1 MQDETQAVIVP
12 ISTENRE
19 ACLAEIAQITDI
31 EVEILQDDFK
41 AKTKEVLSLYLKGQ
55 ETLKRLYLLG
65 LGEKPDFPTT
75 VNAFRSF
82 THKFKS
88 KLPKNLGI
96 SFKYQNESSAPAMTI
111 EAALNGI
118 KLGTYD
124 IGLYRTNGKEELAI
138 TAEDASI
145 TIYTDHEDTQSIGD
159 RVEAIADTQLEIMDL
174 VNGDSSHITAEY
186 LAEWATES
194 GRKYG
199 FEVQVFDKAQCETV
213 GLHALLAVNR
223 GSELPPR
230 FIIMEYKPKGYD
242 EKDGENKLKK
252 VGLVGKGI
260 TYDTGGLSIKNS
272 QSMPYMKSDMGGAS
286 AVLGAMEVVAKLQL
300 PIHLIGIVPS
310 TDNCVDAKSTKPGD
324 IINSYSGKTIEVMD
338 TDAEGRLVL
347 ADGLAYMQKNYAPD
361 VLIDLATLTGSSVRA
376 LGYEAG
382 ALFSHNDDL
391 AAALSKA
398 GDKMGERVWRMPLWD
413 SYRKM
418 MNSDVADIKNFSE
431 KPIAGA
437 ITAAKFLET
446 FVDNHPAWAHLDIAG
461 MVIQH
466 SEFSSQRSATAYG
479 VRLLLEYLENL
490 VASR

>member
-1 MQDETQAVIVP
+1 MQDGTQAVIVP
-12 ISTENRE
+12 INKENRE
-19 ACLAEIAQITDI
+19 ACLTEIAKITDI
-31 EVEILQDDFK
+31 EVELLQADFK
-41 AKTKEVLSLYLKGQ
+41 ANTKEILPLYLTGQ
-55 ETLKRLYLLG
+55 ATFKRLYLLG
-65 LGEKPDFPTT
+65 LGENPNFPTI
-75 VNAFRSF
+75 VSAFRSF

-88 KLPKNLGI
+88 KLPKNIGI
-96 SFKYQNESSAPAMTI
+96 SFKYQNESSDPAMTI

-124 IGLYRTNGKEELAI
+124 IGLYRTDEKKECAI

-145 TIYTDHEDTQSIGD
+145 TIYTDYDETPSAGD
-159 RVEAIADTQLEIMDL
+159 RAEAIADTQMEIMDL
-174 VNGDSSHITAEY
+174 VNGDASRITAEY
-186 LAEWATES
+186 LASWATES

-199 FEVQVFDKAQCETV
+199 FEVTVFDKAQCEAI

-230 FIIMEYKPKGYD
+230 FIIMEYKPKDFD
-242 EKDGENKLKK
+242 EESGKQLKK

-324 IINSYSGKTIEVMD
+324 VINSYSGKTIEVMD

-347 ADGLAYMQKNYAPD
+347 ADGLAYMQKHYAPD

-376 LGYEAG
+376 LGYETG
-382 ALFSHNDDL
+382 ALFSHNDEL
-391 AAALSKA
+391 ANALAKA
-398 GDKMGERVWRMPLWD
+398 GEKVGERVWRMPLWD

-446 FVDNHPAWAHLDIAG
+446 FVDKHPAWAHMDIAG